1 MSIFG
6 IKFLSRNIFGSL
18 DKRYSLKTHDDKP
31 FKLMGE
37 SQLRQIT
44 DVSSESNM
52 ISGNIVEHLCDQL
65 INTRKIC
72 EQLAEEKDNP
82 KNLTKIAKDVEQII

>member
-18 DKRYSLKTHDDKP
+18 DKRYSLKTRDDKP

-37 SQLRQIT
+37 NQLRQIT
-44 DVSSESNM
+44 DVSLESNM
-52 ISGNIVEHLCDQL
+52 ISGNIVEHLCEQL